1 MYIHDMCI
9 FDGDRRAED
18 YEEVE
23 QLYQGK
29 ASVLHAAKCRVSN
42 IPVALKKYRKERLS
56 NLNWHQARLTEF
68 VLAWHDVTVMSEGH
82 GCLQLWKAGS
92 HWQIY
97 PDDVLCV
104 R

>member
-1 MYIHDMCI
+1 MICTVEIAVLLTNLHAILMTCGFMTYVCLT
-9 FDGDRRAED
+9 GDRRAED

-56 NLNWHQARLTEF
+56 NLNWHQARPLERAL
-68 VLAWHDVTVMSEGH
+68 VLA
-82 GCLQLWKAGS
+82 
-92 HWQIY
+92 
-97 PDDVLCV
+97 
-104 R
+104 